1 MRQAT
6 PKQGQHES
14 SRMRWSLLR
23 KEEKEELVNETVT
36 KKSLSLRELRDT
48 REDFSHIQVSM
59 LFLCWDNRAS
69 SLKRELVRKPR
80 ARIPF

>member
-23 KEEKEELVNETVT
+23 KEEEEESVNETVT

-48 REDFSHIQVSM
+48 REDFSHNPGEYAVLM
-59 LFLCWDNRAS
+59 LG
-69 SLKRELVRKPR
+69 
-80 ARIPF
+80 